1 MEMNFEVLPT
11 GTMLVTLTGK
21 LDLKAALEI
30 DQPFMEQVTSHTAVI
45 VDMTAV
51 DFLASMGLR
60 TLVLAAKRIHAK
72 LGRLVL
78 LNPRED
84 VLAVLIASGVDTLLP
99 VFQDRAAAEERV
111 KGL

>member
-1 MEMNFEVLPT
+1 MKFEVLPT
-11 GTMLVTLTGK
+11 GTLVVTLSGK

-30 DQPFMEQVTSHTAVI
+30 DQPFKEKVTPHTAVI
-45 VDMTAV
+45 VDMTDV

-60 TLVLAAKRIHAK
+60 TLVLAAKRINAQ

-78 LNPRED
+78 LNPHPD
-84 VLAVLIASGVDTLLP
+84 VQAVLIASGVDTLLP
-99 VFQDRAAAEERV
+99 VFHDRSAAEERV